1 MSVSYQDKDH
11 IYAVARIRSAE
22 LKLLDRSVF
31 DRLCE
36 AESLEESIA
45 ILSERGFGGEYREP
59 EAMIAEERRRLW
71 ALIDELVPDTSVFRI
86 FRIQNDYSDLK
97 AAIKESVLEQPF
109 PDIYTKGAELEP
121 GLLRSAIKGRA
132 YKRLPK
138 PLSET
143 AQEAHE
149 VFLRTRD
156 GQLCD
161 IIIDKAALD
170 AIMVCAKE
178 SKDSTLISY
187 GELLVASADIKI
199 AVRAALCGKD
209 ESFLRRALSE
219 CDTLDLDYLIR
230 AALSGTEAIYN
241 YLKNTDYA
249 DAIPELKSSPQAFE
263 RWCDDLIIRR
273 LRPQLYNSFGLGPI
287 AAYIIARETEIKSV
301 RILLCARENGFPT
314 EAIRE
319 RIRETYV

>member
-1 MSVSYQDKDH
+1 
-11 IYAVARIRSAE
+11 
-22 LKLLDRSVF
+22 
-31 DRLCE
+31 
-36 AESLEESIA
+36 
-45 ILSERGFGGEYREP
+45 
-59 EAMIAEERRRLW
+59 
-71 ALIDELVPDTSVFRI
+71 
-86 FRIQNDYSDLK
+86 
-97 AAIKESVLEQPF
+97 
-109 PDIYTKGAELEP
+109 
-121 GLLRSAIKGRA
+121 
-132 YKRLPK
+132 
-138 PLSET
+138 
-143 AQEAHE
+143 
-149 VFLRTRD
+149 
-156 GQLCD
+156 
-161 IIIDKAALD
+161 
-170 AIMVCAKE
+170 MVCAKE

-263 RWCDDLIIRR
+263 RWCDDLIIRS